1 MTQVGRRGFGLI
13 SIVIVAIVLMACGRA
28 TEEQIDQ
35 ALGITPTATIDPTV
49 SANETATAEA
59 AELAVGSPGSG
70 SAVPVAVTGNPT
82 LGKSKFQF
90 VCLMCHKVGGTG
102 TAPDLIAPGGVGAG
116 LTMEELTVIIR
127 EGTGHPPG
135 PYADF
140 QVTDADMANILA
152 YILEQAGP

>member
-1 MTQVGRRGFGLI
+1 MTQVRSRGFGLV
-13 SIVIVAIVLMACGRA
+13 SIAIVAIVLIACGRA
-28 TEEQIDQ
+28 TDEQIDQ
-35 ALGITPTATIDPTV
+35 ALGITPTSTIDPTV
-49 SANETATAEA
+49 SSNETATAEA

-70 SAVPVAVTGNPT
+70 SAVPVVATGNPV

-102 TAPDLIAPGGVGAG
+102 TAPDILAPGGAGAG
-116 LTMEELTVIIR
+116 TTMNELTVIVR
-127 EGTGHPPG
+127 EGKDHPPG

-140 QVTDADMANILA
+140 QVTDADIANILA